1 VVISAAGGQAAVS
14 ERRTDSG
21 SDVPSDES
29 LVEAAQRGEVRALDA
44 LLSRHQDRV
53 LRLTRLL
60 GVPPQERDDVAQDVF
75 IRVFRHIDSFRRG
88 NPFSGW
94 LYRVTVNVVH
104 DHRRRTARSA
114 AREEA
119 WAGSDED
126 NRADDAPGPQASLED
141 RELARRLESALAH
154 LTERERAVFVL
165 REMEG
170 LDSLEVARTLGVTRI
185 TVRRHL
191 GLARR
196 RLRTVLAGD
205 EKK

>member
-1 VVISAAGGQAAVS
+1 MS
-14 ERRTDSG
+14 ERRTDIG
-21 SDVPSDES
+21 GDVPSDES

-60 GVPPQERDDVAQDVF
+60 GVPPQEREDVAQDVF
-75 IRVFRHIDSFRRG
+75 LRVFRHLDSFRRG
-88 NPFSGW
+88 NPFAGW

-104 DHRRRTARSA
+104 DHRRSRARSF
-114 AREEA
+114 AREETWVGA
-119 WAGSDED
+119 DED
-126 NRADDAPGPQASLED
+126 NRADVARDPQATLED
-141 RELARRLESALAH
+141 QELARRLETALSR

-170 LDSLEVARTLGVTRI
+170 LESVEVARALGVTRI

-196 RLRTVLAGD
+196 RMRRVLAETE
-205 EKK
+205 EKPRKS